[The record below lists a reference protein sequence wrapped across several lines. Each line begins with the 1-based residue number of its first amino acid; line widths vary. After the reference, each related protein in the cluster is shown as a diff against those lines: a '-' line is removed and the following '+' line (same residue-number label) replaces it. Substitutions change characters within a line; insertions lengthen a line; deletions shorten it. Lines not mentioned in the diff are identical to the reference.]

1 MQQILVFLLVV
12 IAIAIIALVLIQQ
25 GKGADI
31 GASFGGGSS
40 NSVFGSQG
48 SGSFLMKLTLGLAVI
63 FFVICIVLARMA
75 VAQSKVGDQISVP
88 TSSQQT
94 LPTQQSNSTVPSVPG
109 SSKSSSVN
117 TSSVPAVPKK

>member
-12 IAIAIIALVLIQQ
+12 VAIAIIALVLIQQ

-63 FFVICIVLARMA
+63 FFVICVVLARMA
-75 VAQSKVGDQISVP
+75 VAQSKQGDQISVP
-88 TSSQQT
+88 SSSQPSV
-94 LPTQQSNSTVPSVPG
+94 PTQPSNSTVPTTPG
-109 SSKSSSVN
+109 SSKSSTVD

>member
-1 MQQILVFLLVV
+1 MQQVLVFLLVV

-31 GASFGGGSS
+31 GASFGGGAS
-40 NSVFGSQG
+40 NTVFGSQG

-75 VAQSKVGDQISVP
+75 VAQSKASDQVNIP
-88 TSSQQT
+88 TSSQQ
-94 LPTQQSNSTVPSVPG
+94 PVQQNSGTVPLAPS
-109 SSKSSSVN
+109 SSKPTHRESS
-117 TSSVPAVPKK
+117 TVPAVPKK

>member
-1 MQQILVFLLVV
+1 MQQILVFLLVI
-12 IAIAIIALVLIQQ
+12 IAIGIVALVLIQQ

-75 VAQSKVGDQISVP
+75 VAQSKVGDQIGVP

-94 LPTQQSNSTVPSVPG
+94 VPTQQSNSTVPSAPG

-117 TSSVPAVPKK
+117 SSSVPAVPKK